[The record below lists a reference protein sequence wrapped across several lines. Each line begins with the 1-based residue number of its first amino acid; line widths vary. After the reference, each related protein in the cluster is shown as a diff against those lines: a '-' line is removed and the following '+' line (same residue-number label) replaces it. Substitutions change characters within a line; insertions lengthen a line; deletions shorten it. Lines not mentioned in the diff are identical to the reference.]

1 MKFLKT
7 HLTLAVLL
15 ISITGTVLTTNFTNI
30 VFSLENF
37 VALCLVLLTYVSA
50 LIGRKVEIIVTAITL
65 IIGILNFA
73 IFIPYDIY
81 GSIKLNFDGVRIGP
95 NIQLYSSIV
104 ALFWLIRE
112 VDLTLFAIK

>member
-1 MKFLKT
+1 M
-7 HLTLAVLL
+7 
-15 ISITGTVLTTNFTNI
+15 TTNFTNI

-37 VALCLVLLTYVSA
+37 VALCLVILIYVSA

-81 GSIKLNFDGVRIGP
+81 GSIKLNFGGVRTGP
-95 NIQLYSSIV
+95 TIQLYSSLIT
-104 ALFWLIRE
+104 LFWLFRE
-112 VDLTLFAIK
+112 VDSTLFVKK